1 MGKAKTMG
9 ALALTALMGMGA
21 AGQMNGTAEARTLDS
36 SASKATKSISKEMV
50 VSTTDDS
57 DGVMSYKDKTSGK
70 SFVSEDNGATW
81 VSEEAY
87 NSSYPAINYEWWTY
101 DEYKV
106 WLEQEKK
113 TLQEMADEHTRVKT
127 SEGTFLWTQEL
138 TDQYI
143 DEYEQTLKDIKKRT
157 SCIEVC
163 GWRYRVH
170 DNISFGLGWQ
180 HGRLTTIGKNVFLR
194 IY

>member
-70 SFVSEDNGATW
+70 SFVSEDNGQPG
-81 VSEEAY
+81 Y
-87 NSSYPAINYEWWTY
+87 
-101 DEYKV
+101 
-106 WLEQEKK
+106 
-113 TLQEMADEHTRVKT
+113 R
-127 SEGTFLWTQEL
+127 
-138 TDQYI
+138 
-143 DEYEQTLKDIKKRT
+143 KKRIIAVILQST
-157 SCIEVC
+157 MSGGLMMSTRC
-163 GWRYRVH
+163 GWNRKRKH
-170 DNISFGLGWQ
+170 FRKWQMSIQGLKPAKELSCG
-180 HGRLTTIGKNVFLR
+180 HKN
-194 IY
+194 

>member
-1 MGKAKTMG
+1 MGKAKTIG

-36 SASKATKSISKEMV
+36 SASKTTKSISKEMV

-143 DEYEQTLKDIKKRT
+143 DEYEQTLKDIKK
-157 SCIEVC
+157 
-163 GWRYRVH
+163 
-170 DNISFGLGWQ
+170 GLLVSKSVDGDTECM
-180 HGRLTTIGKNVFLR
+180 TTFHSDWVGSTAD
-194 IY
+194 

>member
-36 SASKATKSISKEMV
+36 SASKATKSISK
-50 VSTTDDS
+50 
-57 DGVMSYKDKTSGK
+57 
-70 SFVSEDNGATW
+70 
-81 VSEEAY
+81 EAY

-143 DEYEQTLKDIKKRT
+143 DEYEQTLKDIKK
-157 SCIEVC
+157 
-163 GWRYRVH
+163 
-170 DNISFGLGWQ
+170 GLLVSKSVDGDTECM
-180 HGRLTTIGKNVFLR
+180 TTFHSDWVGSTAD
-194 IY
+194 

>member
-70 SFVSEDNGATW
+70 SFVSEDNGAT
-81 VSEEAY
+81 
-87 NSSYPAINYEWWTY
+87 
-101 DEYKV
+101 
-106 WLEQEKK
+106 
-113 TLQEMADEHTRVKT
+113 
-127 SEGTFLWTQEL
+127 
-138 TDQYI
+138 
-143 DEYEQTLKDIKKRT
+143 
-157 SCIEVC
+157 
-163 GWRYRVH
+163 
-170 DNISFGLGWQ
+170 
-180 HGRLTTIGKNVFLR
+180 
-194 IY
+194 